1 MPEDQNQAQ
10 PGNPVDP
17 LRAYNF
23 RLEFG
28 GQDEIQAHFTSLSG
42 LWGEVDVIPFREAG
56 ANSIIHQL
64 PGQPTYGEIE
74 LRSGLTRSQQLWDW
88 FMSAVDGKVVR
99 RNVSIVMMGTDRSS
113 ERMRWNCAGAWPKRF
128 AVEELNTLA
137 QEVAIESVT
146 IVYESIERVKAQSS
160 GEGE

>member
-23 RLEFG
+23 RLEFA
-28 GQDEIQAHFTSLSG
+28 GQDDIRAHFTSLSG
-42 LWGEVDVIPFREAG
+42 LWGEVEVIPFREAG

-64 PGQPTYGEIE
+64 PGQTTYGELE
-74 LRSGLTRSQQLWDW
+74 LRSGLTQSQKLWDW
-88 FMSAVDGKVVR
+88 FMDAVNGKVVR
-99 RNVSIVMMGTDRSS
+99 RNVSIVMMGTDRST
-113 ERMRWNCAGAWPKRF
+113 EKMRWNCEGTWPKRF
-128 AVEELNTLA
+128 AVEELDTLA
-137 QEVAIESVT
+137 QEVAIESLTLVF
-146 IVYESIERVKAQSS
+146 ESIERVKAQSS